1 MYRLAQTS
9 WYEYSKERILEWMK
23 VAPVS
28 LDIKNSSSLYF
39 YFPEGQGKGA
49 EVRYVL
55 NCGLRRLRWT
65 GVVSCSTEDA
75 VTVRLQKGPF
85 RGFTAKHSFIRE
97 GAITACEDQ
106 LEFQGEPE
114 ELREVLKGASVRYEF
129 EARDASLQVHL
140 AHEKE
145 KQTGFFPAV
154 PGESA
159 G

>member
-23 VAPVS
+23 VAPIS
-28 LDIKNSSSLYF
+28 LDIKNAPSLYF
-39 YFPEGQGKGA
+39 YFPEGFGQGA

-55 NCGLRRLRWT
+55 NCGLKRLRWL
-65 GVVSCSTEDA
+65 GVVSCSTESD

-85 RGFTAKHSFIRE
+85 RGFTAKHSFTRE
-97 GAITACEDQ
+97 GAMTACEDL

-114 ELREVLKGASVRYEF
+114 ELREALKGTSVRYEF
-129 EARDASLQVHL
+129 EARDVALQVHL
-140 AHEKE
+140 AYEKE
-145 KQTGFFPAV
+145 KQTGMFPAV
-154 PGESA
+154 SGESA